1 VEAARDGGRHRHA
14 GYPLRG
20 CALVAACG
28 RVPKHRAG
36 GTPDAAK
43 VGGVGCALAG
53 RGARRPAAEGEAP
66 AAPLCWG
73 RTARV
78 DRWRT
83 GNGMREAARRRW
95 QPAALRR
102 DAGGGESQVAAGST
116 AGCGRRRGAGG
127 GGALGVAGEGER
139 ECGSLRVWRTSPV
152 LPHP

>member
-102 DAGGGESQVAAGST
+102 DAGGGESQVAGGST

-127 GGALGVAGEGER
+127 GRALGVAGEGER